1 MDKGKLYSFIILS
14 ICIIVI
20 VVSLPFLIKNGS
32 YSAIFS
38 AFIPIIILIIYF
50 IFKAKGNNKNK
61 D

>member
-1 MDKGKLYSFIILS
+1 MNKGKLYTFITLI

-20 VVSLPFLIKNGS
+20 VICLPFLLKNGS

-38 AFIPIIILIIYF
+38 AFLPIIILIIAF
-50 IFKAKGNNKNK
+50 VFKAKGNNNDK